1 MKASQWTALGLTGA
15 LAVTLTA
22 CAADGEGSGDG
33 SGNGDGAS
41 GGDSLSVLI
50 ASSGP
55 AEAGY
60 YEEAVARFTEETGT
74 EVEIVVAND
83 LIQQLGQ
90 GFAGNNP
97 PDLFY
102 LPWDQF
108 ETYAAQGFLEPYA
121 GDLANAG
128 DFLPALVEQ
137 FSYEDEFYC
146 APKDFSTLGLQIN
159 LEAWEAAGLTDADV
173 PTTWEELQ
181 TVAATL
187 TTGDQV
193 GLSMGREYA
202 RVGVFMNQAG
212 GQLVD
217 GDTVTVDSAENAAGL
232 EYLQGLISDGSLV
245 FPPDLEA
252 GWGGEAFGLGRAAMV
267 IEGPWINGA
276 MANDF
281 PERDFI
287 SVELPAGPGGE
298 STYSFATCWGMPV
311 GSDTRESA
319 SALVEFLTT
328 PEEQLL
334 AAEAFGVIPSTTAGA
349 DTYASDFPENAAFV
363 AGVDYAVSPVAF
375 NGAAAVMSEFNTE
388 LEQLGSADAASLLAT
403 LQGNLQAALDSA
415 QG

>member
-33 SGNGDGAS
+33 DGAA

-60 YEEAVARFTEETGT
+60 YEEAAARFTEETGT

-159 LEAWEAAGLTDADV
+159 TEAWEAAGLTDADV
-173 PTTWEELQ
+173 PTTWDELQ

-212 GQLVD
+212 GQLIDD
-217 GDTVTVDSAENAAGL
+217 GTVTANSPENVAGL
-232 EYLQGLISDGSLV
+232 EYLQG
-245 FPPDLEA
+245 
-252 GWGGEAFGLGRAAMV
+252 
-267 IEGPWINGA
+267 
-276 MANDF
+276 
-281 PERDFI
+281 
-287 SVELPAGPGGE
+287 
-298 STYSFATCWGMPV
+298 
-311 GSDTRESA
+311 
-319 SALVEFLTT
+319 
-328 PEEQLL
+328 
-334 AAEAFGVIPSTTAGA
+334 
-349 DTYASDFPENAAFV
+349 
-363 AGVDYAVSPVAF
+363 
-375 NGAAAVMSEFNTE
+375 
-388 LEQLGSADAASLLAT
+388 
-403 LQGNLQAALDSA
+403 
-415 QG
+415 